1 MDAFE
6 HNDGLCSW
14 CVGVCVGVGVRM
26 CVCARALS
34 ARARVPACVR
44 VCLRVYYF
52 LWPVDMFDM
61 WLDLSMVRLCLI
73 LSPL

>member
-14 CVGVCVGVGVRM
+14 CVGVCVGVGVRV

-34 ARARVPACVR
+34 ARARVRTCVR
-44 VCLRVYYF
+44 VCLQVHYLLRHVG
-52 LWPVDMFDM
+52 MFHM
-61 WLDLSMVRLCLI
+61 
-73 LSPL
+73 